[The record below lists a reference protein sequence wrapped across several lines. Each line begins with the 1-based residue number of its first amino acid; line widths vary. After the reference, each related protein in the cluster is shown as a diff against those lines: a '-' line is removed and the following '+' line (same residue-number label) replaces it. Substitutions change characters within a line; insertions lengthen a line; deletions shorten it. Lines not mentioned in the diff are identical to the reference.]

1 MKLSEHGKDMLA
13 AFSFLFDYEFSPEYF
28 TGSVVL
34 TLDEAKQVR
43 IAIAFAMLSTPSL
56 RYGEEL
62 SELIETVTERIKQAE
77 MSKQST

>member
-1 MKLSEHGKDMLA
+1 MSKNDEKII
-13 AFSFLFDYEFSPEYF
+13 
-28 TGSVVL
+28 TL
-34 TLDEAKQVR
+34 TLEEAKQVR
-43 IAIAFAMLSTPSL
+43 IAIAFARMKTPSL